1 MHGSLEEISAERNRA
16 EIGSR
21 QKCTAVSFIISIA
34 RGGGRG
40 KRARRFLF
48 FETALL
54 VKVSFAREKKKK
66 KGGKDI
72 SIRFSTSTFKSTLS
86 SSPSLHFHLVSFRT
100 LLKLR
105 IRKRRD
111 TILSGGMNNSDYSSF
126 EIYLCSTRN
135 ANNLAK
141 FYSL

>member
-21 QKCTAVSFIISIA
+21 QRCTAVSFIISIA

-54 VKVSFAREKKKK
+54 VKVSFIEREKKKK
-66 KGGKDI
+66 KEKKI
-72 SIRFSTSTFKSTLS
+72 F
-86 SSPSLHFHLVSFRT
+86 PSVSRLQ
-100 LLKLR
+100 LLKVLCPPPLPF
-105 IRKRRD
+105 IF
-111 TILSGGMNNSDYSSF
+111 ISSLSERFSSF
-126 EIYLCSTRN
+126 EFENVAIQ
-135 ANNLAK
+135 
-141 FYSL
+141 FYRVE